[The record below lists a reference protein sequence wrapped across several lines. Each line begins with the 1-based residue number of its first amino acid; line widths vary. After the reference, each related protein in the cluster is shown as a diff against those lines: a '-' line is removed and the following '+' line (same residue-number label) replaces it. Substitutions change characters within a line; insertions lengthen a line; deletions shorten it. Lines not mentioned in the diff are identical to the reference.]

1 MLRYVSC
8 IPTLMR
14 FYHEWMLNF
23 VKCFFCICWNYYVTF
38 ILLLI
43 TVVYPI
49 DWFTNVKPSLHPCNK
64 SSLVMVYDCFYVLS
78 DSVCWYLVEDFCIC
92 IHWRYWPVIW
102 SFVVVVVVSL
112 CSFCVKVMV
121 ELKNEFGNVLS
132 SSVYGHSL
140 KQIAVSF
147 LYV

>member
-1 MLRYVSC
+1 
-8 IPTLMR
+8 
-14 FYHEWMLNF
+14 MLNF

-38 ILLLI
+38 ILLLF
-43 TVVYPI
+43 TVVYRI
-49 DWFTNVKPSLHPCNK
+49 DWFTNVKPSLHPWNK
-64 SSLVMVYDCFYVLS
+64 SSLMMVHDCFYVLL
-78 DSVCWYLVEDFCIC
+78 DSVCFYLVEDFCIY

-102 SFVVVVVVSL
+102 SFVVVVSL
-112 CSFCVKVMV
+112 CSFCIKVMV
-121 ELKNEFGNVLS
+121 ELKNEFGDVLS

>member
-1 MLRYVSC
+1 
-8 IPTLMR
+8 
-14 FYHEWMLNF
+14 MLNY

-38 ILLLI
+38 ILLLF
-43 TVVYPI
+43 TVVYRI
-49 DWFTNVKPSLHPCNK
+49 DWFTNVKPSLHPWNK
-64 SSLVMVYDCFYVLS
+64 SSLMMVHDCFYVLL
-78 DSVCWYLVEDFCIC
+78 DSVCFYLVEDFCIY

-102 SFVVVVVVSL
+102 SFVVVVSL
-112 CSFCVKVMV
+112 CSFCIKVMV
-121 ELKNEFGNVLS
+121 ELKNEFGDVLS